1 MSIIS
6 DFCIWDNR
14 TFFEGESDK
23 DVQNSKKRT
32 MLCLIQSNRQI
43 IPRENCRYLS
53 RYLDIYKKGS
63 EVSGQTVPLSL
74 FV

>member
-32 MLCLIQSNRQI
+32 ILCLIQKSDIIEMGIINRFNSFI
-43 IPRENCRYLS
+43 FW
-53 RYLDIYKKGS
+53 
-63 EVSGQTVPLSL
+63 EV
-74 FV
+74 

>member
-1 MSIIS
+1 
-6 DFCIWDNR
+6 
-14 TFFEGESDK
+14 
-23 DVQNSKKRT
+23 
-32 MLCLIQSNRQI
+32 MLLSAIRDEFVCNRQI

>member
-32 MLCLIQSNRQI
+32 MLCLIQ
-43 IPRENCRYLS
+43 
-53 RYLDIYKKGS
+53 KK
-63 EVSGQTVPLSL
+63 
-74 FV
+74 